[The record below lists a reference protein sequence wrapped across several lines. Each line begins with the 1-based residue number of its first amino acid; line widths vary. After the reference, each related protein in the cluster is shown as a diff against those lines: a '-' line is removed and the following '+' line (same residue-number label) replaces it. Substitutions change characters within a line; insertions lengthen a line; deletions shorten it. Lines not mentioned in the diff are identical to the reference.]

1 MDGKKFCSINLGKR
15 VSFTSDGKLVSG
27 MVVGYPDTGASV
39 LVSFTTDE
47 GWHLDP
53 KHYGYQ
59 ILVSSPLN
67 VTFWDVPVEKIIFE
81 EILSPKDSLYDYL
94 FTKITDGISD
104 WDVTDLR
111 KLLSLA
117 EKRGADK
124 VLAKM
129 KDVLEDF

>member
-1 MDGKKFCSINLGKR
+1 MDAKKFCSINLGKR
-15 VSFTSDGKLVSG
+15 VSFTKDGKLVSG
-27 MVVGYPDTGASV
+27 MVVGYINTNAFV
-39 LVSFTTDE
+39 LVSFTNDE

-53 KHYGYQ
+53 GHYGYQ
-59 ILVSSPLN
+59 LLISSPLN
-67 VTFWDVPVEKIIFE
+67 VTFWNVPVEKIIFG
-81 EILSPKDSLYDYL
+81 EILSKDSLYEQL

-117 EKRGADK
+117 EKRGANK
-124 VLAKM
+124 VLAKL